1 MPIKKSIQELQVL
14 ETPKLE
20 HLEENETDEYSEE
33 VLQSSHQLARESIQ
47 APKIKIPRTQK
58 QIDAFNRVREIKS
71 QNAKN
76 RKDEK
81 TAQDEIRKK
90 ELEHKLVQKAISV
103 KKKQIKQEQILD
115 EISDDEEEEITYTPN
130 PLKVPVKAKV
140 PAKAKSVPIKHLLVK
155 EKSKF
160 LFV

>member
-14 ETPKLE
+14 ETPKVEGLG
-20 HLEENETDEYSEE
+20 ENDADEYSEE
-33 VLQSSHQLARESIQ
+33 VLQSSTESIQ
-47 APKIKIPRTQK
+47 APKVVKPRTQK

>member
-1 MPIKKSIQELQVL
+1 MPIKKLVQELQVL
-14 ETPKLE
+14 ETPKVE
-20 HLEENETDEYSEE
+20 ALEENETLEE
-33 VLQSSHQLARESIQ
+33 VLQSSTESIQ
-47 APKIKIPRTQK
+47 APKIVKPRTQK
-58 QIDAFNRVREIKS
+58 QIDAFTRAREIKS

-76 RKDEK
+76 RQDDKK
-81 TAQDEIRKK
+81 AQNDIRKK